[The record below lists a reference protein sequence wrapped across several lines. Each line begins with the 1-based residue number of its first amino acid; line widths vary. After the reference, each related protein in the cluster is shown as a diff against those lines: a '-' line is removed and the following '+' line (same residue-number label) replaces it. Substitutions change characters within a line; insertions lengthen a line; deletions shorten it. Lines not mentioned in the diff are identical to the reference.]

1 MATCRSQFLIPPAN
15 HSPAAARQNAPHP
28 RQHAAVPLHTHAS
41 APQLPALRW
50 WVARSS
56 SKEKPRYR
64 SGGAHRHHYVAAGDL
79 AHGKAR
85 FDLHKKSPQSHSFTY
100 TILYWGKTFNNLLKT
115 ILQLATFFYSFSL
128 EAQQKNGYNNLGNFD
143 KLLSIVGRSKSS

>member
-1 MATCRSQFLIPPAN
+1 MRHIRGSTLPFHFILMHQRLNYLRFGGGLQK
-15 HSPAAARQNAPHP
+15 
-28 RQHAAVPLHTHAS
+28 AVPKKSPGIVQGNHTVKI
-41 APQLPALRW
+41 R
-50 WVARSS
+50 R
-56 SKEKPRYR
+56 
-64 SGGAHRHHYVAAGDL
+64 GGAHRHHYVAAGDL

-115 ILQLATFFYSFSL
+115 FLQIATFFYSFSL